1 MFGDGEGLGMM
12 MMMTTSTSTS
22 TRVAPQPQWSQQ
34 ETKDFIRIRAEVEN
48 INTSKR
54 TKTTTLWELVSAQ
67 MRDAGYTR
75 TPDQCKCKWKNLLN
89 RYKVFFLLFISYLQF
104 FPIILVS
111 VLVSLDL
118 KIRNHF

>member
-48 INTSKR
+48 INTTKR

-89 RYKVFFLLFISYLQF
+89 RYKVFFYFLSLIYNFFQLFLCPF
-104 FPIILVS
+104 L
-111 VLVSLDL
+111 
-118 KIRNHF
+118 